1 MALHHVLLKTLH
13 CEQEIVILLLIY
25 NTFCHWDW
33 LSWSEQ
39 GVDDAKAVGLISGWV
54 VHLRAELHDPW
65 GSLPTPNVL

>member
-1 MALHHVLLKTLH
+1 M
-13 CEQEIVILLLIY
+13 ILLFIY